1 MSKFNHEQLA
11 ELYENGTPQPAA
23 PSQTAAHRPCYNLSE
38 EAFDL
43 LEDVQ
48 AALHLLGMMA
58 VEQTTGDIPAA
69 PLGRTVLLL
78 GNQLDQ
84 VIGDCQYNARA
95 NVKPLKPEGVA

>member
-1 MSKFNHEQLA
+1 MSKFNHEQ
-11 ELYENGTPQPAA
+11 PAA
-23 PSQTAAHRPCYNLSE
+23 YGPCYSLSE

>member
-1 MSKFNHEQLA
+1 MSKFDHEKLA
-11 ELYENGTPQPAA
+11 E
-23 PSQTAAHRPCYNLSE
+23 HRPCYNLSE
-38 EAFDL
+38 EAFNL

-48 AALHLLGMMA
+48 AALQLFGMMA
-58 VEQTTGDIPAA
+58 VEQNSGAGGIPADA
-69 PLGRTVLLL
+69 IGRTVLLL